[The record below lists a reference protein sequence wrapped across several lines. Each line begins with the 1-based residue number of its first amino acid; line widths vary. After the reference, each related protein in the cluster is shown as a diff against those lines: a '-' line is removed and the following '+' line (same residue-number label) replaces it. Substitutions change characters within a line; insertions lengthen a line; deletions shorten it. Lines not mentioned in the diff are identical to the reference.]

1 MTDDARQALVADAE
15 RVCDVV
21 RATLGPFGS
30 NQMLVRES
38 GDVITTASGAT
49 VVENLDLSDPA
60 TTLLT
65 RAAEG
70 FRDTHGDGTA
80 SLVTLTGALLDA
92 ADDLTDRGVH
102 PTAVAGGFRRALDV
116 AADRLDEASRPLSL
130 VGPAA
135 VAETA
140 LTATRDPAV
149 RRSVGGYVA
158 EAAHAVEADVGAAPE
173 RNRVKVAARIGG
185 RSETELVRG
194 LVLEQEPVSA
204 AMPREFEDAGVA
216 LLSSTVDRPHV
227 GGQTGRR
234 NDRLELADASFET
247 RAAIGE
253 RERDAFRERLAAAV
267 DAGCRLVVTER
278 AVNER
283 VRSTLADHGVAA
295 LQRVER
301 DDVRRLALATG
312 AQVVPSLAQVTPETL
327 GRADVRVRR
336 MAGRDLT
343 FVESEAGD
351 PVYTLFCRAPD
362 PRSVAS
368 FETAAEGAVA
378 ATLRAVADPRV
389 VPGGGAIEMDLSRTV
404 REASRSVSGRE
415 QLAMAAYADALTAV
429 PRALA
434 VSAGLDGWEGIV
446 RLRVA
451 HDEGRSAHGV
461 DALLGET
468 RDVLGGDS
476 PVVEP
481 AGLKRDVL
489 GAATDLAA
497 QLVRV
502 DDRLDATDLSDDE
515 PGPPPEGQPVAEQ

>member
-1 MTDDARQALVADAE
+1 MTDDARRALAADAE

-21 RATLGPFGS
+21 RATLGPFGATHV
-30 NQMLVRES
+30 LVRE
-38 GDVITTASGAT
+38 GGAVTVTASGAT
-49 VVENLDLSDPA
+49 AVENLDLPDPA

-65 RAAEG
+65 RAATD
-70 FRDTHGDGTA
+70 FRDRHGDGTA
-80 SLVTLTGALLDA
+80 TLLTLAGALLDTA
-92 ADDLTDRGVH
+92 ADLTGRGVH
-102 PTAVAGGFRRALDV
+102 PTAVAGGYRRAFDA
-116 AADRLDEASRPLSL
+116 AADRLEEASRPLST

-149 RRSVGGYVA
+149 RRRVGEYVA
-158 EAAHAVEADVGAAPE
+158 EAARAVDAEVGGAPE

-185 RSETELVRG
+185 RNETELVRG

-204 AMPREFEDAGVA
+204 SMPRRIEDGGVA
-216 LLSSTVDRPHV
+216 LLSSTVDRPHA
-227 GGQTGRR
+227 GGETGRLGGR
-234 NDRLELADASFET
+234 IELSDASFEA
-247 RAAIGE
+247 RAAVGE
-253 RERDAFRERLAAAV
+253 TERDAFRERVAAAV

-283 VRSTLADHGVAA
+283 VESALANRGVAA
-295 LQRVER
+295 LERVER

-312 AQVVPSLAQVTPETL
+312 ARVVPSLAQVTPETL

-343 FVESEAGD
+343 FVESGAGE

-362 PRSVAS
+362 PRSVTS
-368 FETAAEGAVA
+368 FEAAAEGAVA
-378 ATLRAVADPRV
+378 ATLRAAADPRV
-389 VPGGGAIEMDLSRTV
+389 VPGGGAIEADLSRAV

-415 QLAMAAYADALTAV
+415 QLAVAAYGDALMAV
-429 PRALA
+429 PRTLA
-434 VSAGLDGWEGIV
+434 VSAGLDGWEGVV

-451 HDEGRSAHGV
+451 HDEGRSSYGV
-461 DALLGET
+461 DALTGET
-468 RDVLGGDS
+468 RNVLSGDA

-489 GAATDLAA
+489 GAATELAA

-502 DDRLDATDLSDDE
+502 DDRLDATDLSDDDA
-515 PGPPPEGQPVAEQ
+515 GPPPEGQPVEGR